1 MIKRI
6 YSTKNECVEYYMEQF
21 DCFPSDVLRLEDLY
35 NLTDGNLTDGFGFR
49 FFEWDEEEQEM
60 VLTGPP
66 MWNTWFIPRDSI
78 CTHFIENHEE
88 EVAKCGFTI
97 INYDGV
103 FFALGVNGCGYSFK
117 DAHFKPLYELEGLKW
132 HDEE

>member
-1 MIKRI
+1 MITRTYK
-6 YSTKNECVEYYMEQF
+6 TKNECVEYYMEQF
-21 DCFPSDVLRLEDLY
+21 DCFPSDVLRLEDNDNCGEEIFSFY
-35 NLTDGNLTDGFGFR
+35 S
-49 FFEWDEEEQEM
+49 WDDEISELM
-60 VLTGPP
+60 PTCLP
-66 MWNTWFIPRDSI
+66 MWNTWFIPRDSL

-97 INYDGV
+97 IYYYGV
-103 FFALGVNGCGYSFK
+103 FFALGVDGGGYSFK

>member
-6 YSTKNECVEYYMEQF
+6 YSTKSECVEYYMEQF
-21 DCFPSDVLRLEDLY
+21 DCFPSGVLELEGNY
-35 NLTDGNLTDGFGFR
+35 NLYTCNTKGFR
-49 FFEWDEEEQEM
+49 FSEWDEEEQEM
-60 VLTGPP
+60 VFTGPP

-78 CTHFIENHEE
+78 CRQFIESHEE

-97 INYDGV
+97 INYGGV